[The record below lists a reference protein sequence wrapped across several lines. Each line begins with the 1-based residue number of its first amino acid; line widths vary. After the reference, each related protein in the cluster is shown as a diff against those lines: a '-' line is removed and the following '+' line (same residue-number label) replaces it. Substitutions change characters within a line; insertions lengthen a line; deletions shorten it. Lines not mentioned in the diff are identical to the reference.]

1 MNIGVEKASYKA
13 VQKLGLEPGQ
23 PVGLTDLDTTIYKP
37 DGYGFMVEN
46 FSRDPEDWF
55 AKDREFNL
63 PGSSMTCREL
73 FQHALDLCQAFE
85 GFELQSVIVSL
96 LRIHEK
102 LAGTDQLAGL
112 FSKAGI
118 PMIAVSNGLHELARP
133 LLEHHGLNWPL
144 IANSAPKSG
153 NGKYVF
159 CSMHGENGVDKSL
172 IADTL
177 IAMGHPIVC
186 GFGDSRSDIGLVT
199 GAIKCG
205 GFGLARKH
213 LGLAHWCESN
223 VEADSWRSYDV
234 FDQETLV
241 WISEKLT
248 RWQALRPTA
257 VLGVSTTTKSEDVP
271 R

>member
-1 MNIGVEKASYKA
+1 MNIGMEAASFNA

-46 FSRDPEDWF
+46 FSRDPEAWY
-55 AKDREFNL
+55 ARDRDFNL
-63 PGSSMTCREL
+63 PGSNMTCRDL
-73 FQHALDLCQAFE
+73 FQHAFDLCQANE
-85 GFELQSVIVSL
+85 GFKLESVLASLQA
-96 LRIHEK
+96 IHQK
-102 LAGTDQLAGL
+102 LAGTENLAAL
-112 FSKAGI
+112 FAVAGI
-118 PMIAVSNGLHELARP
+118 PMIAVSNGLHELAGP

-144 IANSAPKSG
+144 IANHATMNG
-153 NGKYVF
+153 NKKYVF
-159 CSMHGENGVDKSL
+159 NSLHGENGVDKSL

-205 GFGLARKH
+205 GFGLARRH
-213 LGLAHWCESN
+213 LGLARWCETN

-234 FDQETLV
+234 FDQETLA
-241 WISEKLT
+241 WISDKLT

-257 VLGVSTTTKSEDVP
+257 VLGVSTNNTTDVP